1 MSHPTIRTI
10 MLREMSSLVREV
22 QAYPDDDSLWHTPAG
37 ITNSG
42 GTLILHLAGNLKHF
56 VGAVLGG
63 TGYVRERDAEF
74 SRRGLTR
81 AQLTDEVEEAAR
93 VVDETLAGLSAGAW
107 GEPYPIE
114 VGGRTLRT
122 SEFLIHLASH
132 LAYHLGQ
139 IDYHR
144 RITTG
149 AGHAVKTVSIAEL
162 ADASD

>member
-22 QAYPDDDSLWHTPAG
+22 QAYPDDESLWYTPAG

-42 GTLILHLAGNLKHF
+42 GTLVLHLAGNLKHF
-56 VGAVLGG
+56 VGAILGG
-63 TGYVRERDAEF
+63 TGYVRERDGEF

-81 AQLTDEVEEAAR
+81 AQLKDQVDEAAR
-93 VVDETLAGLSAGAW
+93 VVDETLAGLSADAW
-107 GEPYPIE
+107 DEDYPIA

-149 AGHAVKTVSIAEL
+149 DGRAVGTVSIAEL
-162 ADASD
+162 ADAED